1 MIIIYSKYD
10 YKQTIGKNLVAII
23 PTSCTALRSH
33 TRHRGYAPITPVL
46 RLNQED
52 RVQGQPQHIVRLTT
66 KKQNKKN
73 LGSPSLYMGLKSL
86 GELRIPDVCVCCIY
100 GLYFQMKKLELKET
114 ELLPKVQKLE
124 ESRIRI
130 RTLNLNFYH
139 HGKGRVKHLFGCLLS
154 IGRIYS
160 HMIFWAVILKDSF
173 LPGATLGLGHH
184 LPHQSSYKAHL
195 QGSGGMPSGF

>member
-1 MIIIYSKYD
+1 M
-10 YKQTIGKNLVAII
+10 
-23 PTSCTALRSH
+23 
-33 TRHRGYAPITPVL
+33 
-46 RLNQED
+46 
-52 RVQGQPQHIVRLTT
+52 
-66 KKQNKKN
+66 
-73 LGSPSLYMGLKSL
+73 
-86 GELRIPDVCVCCIY
+86 CVCCIY

-114 ELLPKVQKLE
+114 ELLPKVQKPE

-195 QGSGGMPSGF
+195 WGSGGMPSGFWDIQEHIPPQSFALCNFPKVRAGSKSIPYGDPSSGAYCPAPRGIQSQRN